1 VIIFKETRKLTK
13 ISSVLV
19 FENEKGSSIE
29 IVVPNDIANVIDV
42 NLRLLS
48 TNGENQV
55 EYGNDVPND

>member
-1 VIIFKETRKLTK
+1 MIIFKETRKLTK

-19 FENEKGSSIE
+19 FENEKGSTID

-48 TNGENQV
+48 TKNADV
-55 EYGNDVPND
+55 ERNNDDPND

>member
-1 VIIFKETRKLTK
+1 MIIFKETRKLTK

>member
-19 FENEKGSSIE
+19 FENEKGSTID

-48 TNGENQV
+48 TKNADV
-55 EYGNDVPND
+55 ERNNDDPND